1 MVVDASREHL
11 PEWGNGCFEDPRLEL
26 HYQVMI
32 SLSLSLSLQYIAI
45 YTHYY
50 SYTTY
55 DALHANLVLILVAI
69 IYYQAVYHHSIAI
82 IYTYHMVQ

>member
-32 SLSLSLSLQYIAI
+32 SLSLQYIAI